1 MIWIMNEQK
10 IIEVNARC
18 TRAIIRA
25 IGMLAENQRKTH
37 QGYSVSYFEKD
48 FLNLIDNEG
57 IGHNQ
62 VITELYN
69 S

>member
-1 MIWIMNEQK
+1 MNEQK

-18 TRAIIRA
+18 TRAMIRA
-25 IGMLAENQRKTH
+25 MGMLAENQSRAH
-37 QGYSVSYFEKD
+37 QGYSMAYVEKD
-48 FLNLIDNEG
+48 FMKIIDDEG

-62 VITELYN
+62 VIIELYN